1 MARSFSMRGVQG
13 AADRAVQH
21 ARTWLLETE
30 PGSRVHDVQ
39 SDPRF
44 QHRGVDLLWELPTG
58 EVRGIEVKGDRN
70 ATRRRYFFELVS
82 NLEKDTP
89 GCFLYSGADLLVYVF
104 LSQGELH
111 VMPLK
116 AVRDWFL
123 PRAKEYTLKH
133 AFTQTGAIRYT
144 TVGAVVP
151 TRDVVEGVP
160 RVLKIPLKRS
170 TPLATQEVAALEV
183 EVASPDSPPTTALTE
198 GGGEASAEQ
207 ATARAAEAA
216 TSPKKKARRKQP
228 ARQARSTGS
237 NTAE

>member
-21 ARTWLLETE
+21 ARAWLLETE
-30 PGSRVHDVQ
+30 PDSRVHDVQ
-39 SDPRF
+39 ADPRF
-44 QHRGVDLLWELPTG
+44 QHRGVDLLWELPSG

-111 VMPLK
+111 VLPMR
-116 AVRDWFL
+116 AAREWFL

-151 TRDVVEGVP
+151 VRDVAEGVP
-160 RVLKIPLKRS
+160 GVLRVPLKR
-170 TPLATQEVAALEV
+170 TAGAAKEEAAPGVELPL
-183 EVASPDSPPTTALTE
+183 PH
-198 GGGEASAEQ
+198 ASAPKD
-207 ATARAAEAA
+207 EAGG
-216 TSPKKKARRKQP
+216 PD
-228 ARQARSTGS
+228 GLG
-237 NTAE
+237 

>member
-111 VMPLK
+111 VLPLK

-170 TPLATQEVAALEV
+170 TPLATQEVVAPEV
-183 EVASPDSPPTTALTE
+183 GVASPESPPAVMTQ
-198 GGGEASAEQ
+198 GGGEVSAEQ
-207 ATARAAEAA
+207 ATPRAPEVAS
-216 TSPKKKARRKQP
+216 SPKKKARRKQP
-228 ARQARSTGS
+228 ARQAQSTGS

>member
-111 VMPLK
+111 VLPLK

-170 TPLATQEVAALEV
+170 TPLTTQDGAAPEA
-183 EVASPDSPPTTALTE
+183 EGASPDSPPVAMTE
-198 GGGEASAEQ
+198 GGGEVSTEQ
-207 ATARAAEAA
+207 ATALTAEAA
-216 TSPKKKARRKQP
+216 SSPKKKTRRKQP
-228 ARQARSTGS
+228 ARRAQSTGP

>member
-58 EVRGIEVKGDRN
+58 EVRGVEVKGDRN

-111 VMPLK
+111 VLPLK

-170 TPLATQEVAALEV
+170 TPLTTQDGGAPEPDG
-183 EVASPDSPPTTALTE
+183 ASPDSPPVAMTE
-198 GGGEASAEQ
+198 GGGEASTEQ
-207 ATARAAEAA
+207 ATALTAEAA
-216 TSPKKKARRKQP
+216 SSPKKKTRRKQP
-228 ARQARSTGS
+228 ARRAQSTGP

>member
-1 MARSFSMRGVQG
+1 MARSFSMKGVQG

-21 ARTWLLETE
+21 ARAWLLETE

-44 QHRGVDLLWELPTG
+44 QHRGVDLLWELPSG

-104 LSQGELH
+104 LSQGEMH
-111 VMPLK
+111 VLPLK
-116 AVRDWFL
+116 AARDWFL
-123 PRAKEYTLKH
+123 PRARSYPLKH

-144 TVGAVVP
+144 TVGAVVS
-151 TRDVVEGVP
+151 TRDVSEGVP
-160 RVLKIPLKRS
+160 NVLKIPLKRA
-170 TPLATQEVAALEV
+170 TPLPAKEEEAPPVESREPPSPEENVATAAPAETG
-183 EVASPDSPPTTALTE
+183 AP
-198 GGGEASAEQ
+198 EASDTKPVRKRKPRRTQAKGGAEG
-207 ATARAAEAA
+207 
-216 TSPKKKARRKQP
+216 TS
-228 ARQARSTGS
+228 
-237 NTAE
+237 TAE

>member
-21 ARTWLLETE
+21 ARAWLLESE

-39 SDPRF
+39 ADPRF
-44 QHRGVDLLWELPTG
+44 QHRGVDLLWELPSG

-89 GCFLYSGADLLVYVF
+89 GCFLYSGADLMVYVF

-111 VMPLK
+111 VLPLK

-123 PRAKEYTLKH
+123 PRAKEYGLKH

-151 TRDVVEGVP
+151 VRDVSEGVP
-160 RVLKIPLKRS
+160 GVLRVPLKRGAS
-170 TPLATQEVAALEV
+170 TGQEPE
-183 EVASPDSPPTTALTE
+183 P
-198 GGGEASAEQ
+198 
-207 ATARAAEAA
+207 EAA
-216 TSPKKKARRKQP
+216 
-228 ARQARSTGS
+228 
-237 NTAE
+237 